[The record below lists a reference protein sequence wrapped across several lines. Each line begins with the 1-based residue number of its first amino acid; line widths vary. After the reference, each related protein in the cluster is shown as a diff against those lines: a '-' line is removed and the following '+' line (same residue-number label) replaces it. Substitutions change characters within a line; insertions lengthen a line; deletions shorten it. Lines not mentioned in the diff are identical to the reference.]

1 MTSATESM
9 KDFISRSIE
18 KGTLF
23 SPEFSNDTI
32 KNVDNLSDSDI
43 EENSLH
49 HDMLIGLLIPGSVIA
64 FYCATNAREL
74 LFWCK
79 VFGVCHA
86 DADIT
91 DYYNHFVAKDT
102 KSMKGYYLE
111 KVSEKK

>member
-1 MTSATESM
+1 MFRCLN
-9 KDFISRSIE
+9 DFISCSIE
-18 KGTLF
+18 KGTLLP
-23 SPEFSNDTI
+23 PEFSNHTI
-32 KNVDNLSDSDI
+32 ENVDNLSDSDF
-43 EENSLH
+43 EENVLH
-49 HDMLIGLLIPGSVIA
+49 RDILFNLLIPGSVIA
-64 FYCATNAREL
+64 FYSATNAREL
-74 LFWCK
+74 LFLCK